1 MILRVDTNKG
11 KFYDAK
17 KTREFCERMKNAA
30 QDYCRKSVDTDDAY
44 NNFAANEEFRG
55 QTATGM
61 KKFMIGSM
69 GTMNKDISDEH
80 LKMVMDQEALVDCF
94 AQIVDSAPNAL
105 IDYET
110 LEMINSDFVGFHG
123 SFGEIAGRVESILKE
138 LDKLGADMK
147 ISFPHPD
154 KGAVDKSF
162 ANFCGGNE
170 GYIKECENKFLKF
183 DAEMTDY
190 IGKNDTKTFLG
201 DINSKTAKAA
211 IAFDGYD
218 SSVMPM
224 APQNYK
230 TIKTLE
236 GKLNGQVDPVTLDGL
251 FDNDN
256 LYRVLH
262 GGGYSDAAIL
272 KMNYL
277 QKITAAGEIAAMAR
291 KHPAPYDAFGQFGAD
306 QEDAFYA
313 NIFKIKAG
321 SPLNSMDPSEALRLM
336 KAHPGD
342 YEKYIVVT
350 DKEKYNWI
358 KQMKCCRN
366 LSDVQIV
373 CNIMDMQTHG
383 CSFMPTVSMIMDAYE
398 GREEEFFKK
407 FGFPMKTGDE
417 LNYDLLE
424 ILFYTEEKGA
434 AHLNYEKGLETY
446 AQCRLQYYSLHPE
459 EYSARYKTPLYVN
472 GNQLDPM
479 AYPRCLE
486 QAQAT
491 KNAGITDAYFYG
503 GSEGGTP
510 DSIVNRTMHF
520 LDNHRVLDVEFKDL
534 GNSPSKEVLQ
544 EALNRGDRVFFEI
557 SNYELEDYYGNVL
570 FKKGGGHQVDLIGI
584 TEDGRYELSTNGRRV
599 FFDPKKTNGNFNRHL
614 SYYAVSYRA
623 PIDPPPVDDRRGQW
637 NTDIGLNVDLSKAK
651 V

>member
-1 MILRVDTNKG
+1 MSGEKNYIYDSTVKNKPW
-11 KFYDAK
+11 
-17 KTREFCERMKNAA
+17 N
-30 QDYCRKSVDTDDAY
+30 S
-44 NNFAANEEFRG
+44 
-55 QTATGM
+55 
-61 KKFMIGSM
+61 
-69 GTMNKDISDEH
+69 
-80 LKMVMDQEALVDCF
+80 
-94 AQIVDSAPNAL
+94 NAL
-105 IDYET
+105 YLNINTFKEKQNNMTNAEAQLVLDNNTIRALNDVNGTLCINRLIQNWRNVSGAGDMFRNLGVNNLDAALTKEQKSIVEIDQANAGFSMQPMAPQKFKILTNNAIDVSRSKSGKTQRYIC
-110 LEMINSDFVGFHG
+110 INSPYFT
-123 SFGEIAGRVESILKE
+123 INR
-138 LDKLGADMK
+138 
-147 ISFPHPD
+147 
-154 KGAVDKSF
+154 
-162 ANFCGGNE
+162 
-170 GYIKECENKFLKF
+170 
-183 DAEMTDY
+183 
-190 IGKNDTKTFLG
+190 FLG

-230 TIKTLE
+230 TLKTLE

-321 SPLNSMDPSEALRLM
+321 SPLNSMDPSEALQLM
-336 KAHPGD
+336 KAHPRD

-459 EYSARYKTPLYVN
+459 EYSARYKTPLYIN

-486 QAQAT
+486 QAQVT
-491 KNAGITDAYFYG
+491 KNAGITDANFYG

-520 LDNHRVLDVEFKDL
+520 LDIHRVLDVEFKDL